1 LTVARSSVK
10 LLPRLRQIA
19 MVGSVE
25 TFGVAIGGIAGLLI
39 VNVLPKDQY
48 AAYTFLVACMTLILG
63 VTDLGLAHC
72 CMPIVGQRA
81 NERPWVVGVCH
92 QVFRK
97 RWVLLALGLVL
108 VGPYWYYSSQ
118 QHGWS
123 GAAYLAGSLLMV
135 SVVLLTLREHYA
147 NTVLLILSQI
157 GTLNRI
163 ALASHS
169 VRIAFVGAVLLLPV
183 TSWSMVGIVAATAA
197 ASFVSVL
204 LYRKAFRTQQ
214 VPDADLDAG
223 DSKKVD
229 AEILRIAKPLV
240 LPGVF
245 YQVQGVITVFLVS
258 LFGTSSML
266 AEVGAFGRL
275 AMVLMVVDRVTNV
288 LLFPAIARAPM
299 GPRLGSIVAQAHL
312 AYFAMGAAV
321 LLTSVVFPQY
331 WILLLGKQY
340 ESMTPLVWMVFLA
353 SIVMNASGFAF
364 RTLSVRGA
372 TAGQTYSIPVTLITQ
387 VLYLW
392 LVGVSDL
399 RSVLWFGI
407 ATSLANFGYEYALLA
422 ARWVEW
428 RKDKPPA
435 DDAQPRL

>member
-1 LTVARSSVK
+1 
-10 LLPRLRQIA
+10 

-48 AAYTFLVACMTLILG
+48 AAYTFLIACMTLILG
-63 VTDLGLAHC
+63 VSDLGLAHC
-72 CMPIVGQRA
+72 TMPIVGQRA
-81 NERPWVVGVCH
+81 NEQPWVVGVCH

-97 RWVLLALGLVL
+97 RWVLLGLGLAVI
-108 VGPYWYYSSQ
+108 GPYWFYSSQ

-135 SVVLLTLREHYA
+135 AVVLLALREHYCS
-147 NTVLLILSQI
+147 TVLLILSQI
-157 GTLNRI
+157 NTLNRI
-163 ALASHS
+163 AFYSHS
-169 VRIAFVGAVLLLPV
+169 VRIAFVGAVLLLPI

-204 LYRKAFRTQQ
+204 LYRKTFSTQQ
-214 VPDADLDAG
+214 IADAHLDEA
-223 DSKKVD
+223 DAKKVD

-258 LFGTSSML
+258 LFGTASML

-275 AMVLMVVDRVTNV
+275 AMVLIVVDRVTNV

-299 GPRLGSIVAQAHL
+299 GPRLGAIVAQAHV
-312 AYFAMGAAV
+312 AYFAMSAAV
-321 LLTSVVFPQY
+321 LLTAFFFPQY

-340 ESMTPLVWMVFLA
+340 ASMTPLVWMVFMA

-372 TAGQTYSIPVTLITQ
+372 TAGQSYSIAVTLITQ
-387 VLYLW
+387 VLFLW

-407 ATSLANFGYEYALLA
+407 ATSLANFGYQYALLA
-422 ARWVEW
+422 VRWVEW
-428 RKDKPPA
+428 RKDLPPE
-435 DDAQPRL
+435 DAQARL

>member
-1 LTVARSSVK
+1 MK

-19 MVGSVE
+19 MVGGVE

-72 CMPIVGQRA
+72 CLPIVGQRA
-81 NERPWVVGVCH
+81 NEQSWVVGVCH

-97 RWVLLALGLVL
+97 RWLLLGLGLVV
-108 VGPYWYYSSQ
+108 VGPYWFYSSQ

-123 GAAYLAGSLLMV
+123 GAPYVMASLLMV

-147 NTVLLILSQI
+147 STVLLILSQI
-157 GTLNRI
+157 ATLNRV
-163 ALASHS
+163 AFSAHS
-169 VRIAFVGAVLLLPV
+169 VRIAFVGVVLLLPI
-183 TSWSMVGIVAATAA
+183 TPWSMVGIVLATAA

-204 LYRKAFRTQQ
+204 LYRKAFRRHE
-214 VPDADLDAG
+214 VADAHLGAETAR
-223 DSKKVD
+223 KVD
-229 AEILRIAKPLV
+229 GEILRIARPLV
-240 LPGVF
+240 LPGIF

-258 LFGTSSML
+258 LFGTASML

-299 GPRLGSIVAQAHL
+299 GPRLGRIVAQAHL
-312 AYFAMGAAV
+312 AYFAMGALV
-321 LLTSVVFPQY
+321 LLTSFLVPQY
-331 WILLLGKQY
+331 WILLLGRQY

-353 SIVMNASGFAF
+353 SILMNASGFAF

-387 VLYLW
+387 VLFLW

-407 ATSLANFGYEYALLA
+407 ATSLANFGYQYALLA
-422 ARWVEW
+422 MRWVGW
-428 RKDKPPA
+428 RREPA
-435 DDAQPRL
+435 AEESQARL

>member
-1 LTVARSSVK
+1 
-10 LLPRLRQIA
+10 

-25 TFGVAIGGIAGLLI
+25 TFGVALGGIAGLLI

-63 VTDLGLAHC
+63 VSDLGLAHC
-72 CMPIVGQRA
+72 TLPIVGQRA
-81 NERPWVVGVCH
+81 NEQPWVVGVCH

-97 RWVLLALGLVL
+97 RWLLLGLGLAVI
-108 VGPYWYYSSQ
+108 GPYWFYSSQ

-135 SVVLLTLREHYA
+135 AVVLLTLREHYA
-147 NTVLLILSQI
+147 NTVLLILGHI
-157 GTLNRI
+157 GTLNRV
-163 ALASHS
+163 AFASHT
-169 VRIAFVGAVLLLPV
+169 VRIAFVGVVLLLPIS
-183 TSWSMVGIVAATAA
+183 SWSMVGIVAATAA

-204 LYRKAFRTQQ
+204 LYRKAFGEQR
-214 VPDADLDAG
+214 VADAHLDAG
-223 DSKKVD
+223 AAKKVD

-258 LFGTSSML
+258 LFGTASML

-275 AMVLMVVDRVTNV
+275 AMVLIVVDRVTNV

-299 GPRLGSIVAQAHL
+299 GPRLGAIVAQAHV
-312 AYFAMGAAV
+312 AYFAMGMLV
-321 LLTSVVFPQY
+321 LLTSFFFPHY
-331 WILLLGKQY
+331 WILLLGRQY
-340 ESMTPLVWMVFLA
+340 ESMAPLVWMVFLA

-372 TAGQTYSIPVTLITQ
+372 TAGQTFSIPVTLITQ

-399 RSVLWFGI
+399 RSVLGFGI
-407 ATSLANFGYEYALLA
+407 ATSLANFGYQYALLA
-422 ARWVEW
+422 ARWVDW
-428 RKDKPPA
+428 RKDG
-435 DDAQPRL
+435 AQSAQARL

>member
-1 LTVARSSVK
+1 VK

-19 MVGSVE
+19 LVGSVE

-48 AAYTFLVACMTLILG
+48 AAYTFLIACMTLMLG
-63 VTDLGLAHC
+63 ISDLGLAHC
-72 CMPIVGQRA
+72 TMPIVGQRA
-81 NERPWVVGVCH
+81 NEQPWVVGVCH

-97 RWVLLALGLVL
+97 RWVLLGLGLAVI
-108 VGPYWYYSSQ
+108 GPYWFYSSQ

-123 GAAYLAGSLLMV
+123 GAAYLAGSLLMLA
-135 SVVLLTLREHYA
+135 VVLLTLREHYCS
-147 NTVLLILSQI
+147 TVLLILSQI
-157 GTLNRI
+157 NTLNRI
-163 ALASHS
+163 AFYSHS
-169 VRIAFVGAVLLLPV
+169 VRITFVGAVLLLPI

-197 ASFVSVL
+197 ASFVSVMF
-204 LYRKAFRTQQ
+204 YRKAFRTQQ
-214 VPDADLDAG
+214 IADAHLDAG

-258 LFGTSSML
+258 LFGTASML

-299 GPRLGSIVAQAHL
+299 GPRLGKIVAQAHL
-312 AYFAMGAAV
+312 AYFAMGSAV
-321 LLTSVVFPQY
+321 LLTSFLFPQY

-372 TAGQTYSIPVTLITQ
+372 TAGQTYSIAVTLITQ

-407 ATSLANFGYEYALLA
+407 ATSLANFGYQYALLA
-422 ARWVEW
+422 VRWLEW
-428 RKDKPPA
+428 RKDKAPE
-435 DDAQPRL
+435 DAQARL